1 MTIMALV
8 SSNSWHL
15 YLSSVNRQ
23 SGVLP
28 HEARDDVRASRDRG
42 QENVRFYVPVHDYH
56 CQHGVLGDMI
66 LLLVGDFHPTVV

>member
-1 MTIMALV
+1 MMIMALV

-28 HEARDDVRASRDRG
+28 HEAGDDVRASRDRG
-42 QENVRFYVPVHDYH
+42 QENVRLYVPVRNYH
-56 CQHGVLGDMI
+56 CQHGVLGYMYQA
-66 LLLVGDFHPTVV
+66 

>member
-1 MTIMALV
+1 MITNDQHDHLIMIMALV

-28 HEARDDVRASRDRG
+28 HEARDYVRASRDRG
-42 QENVRFYVPVHDYH
+42 QENVRFYVPVHNYH
-56 CQHGVLGDMI
+56 CQHGVLSDMYQA
-66 LLLVGDFHPTVV
+66 